1 MDIRNFSAFVAAAE
15 LMNMTQ
21 AARRLNVTQSAL
33 SRQIKSL
40 EDYLGVKL
48 FERAGRNVRLTAR
61 GEALFSKINGVLV
74 AERSLRTLAEDLA
87 QGETGVLKI
96 GACSQLIE
104 RYLPDFLKAWKGDN
118 PGIDVRI
125 EDGGG
130 PELAEK
136 LRAGTVQ
143 LTISAAPSSPIEMFE
158 TVRLGKLSFLAV
170 GTGEFLADIPE
181 PIEIEDLLDLPILSL
196 NKRHASR
203 EVFDAACRLSGA
215 VPTILLESYSPH
227 TLFHMAKGGN
237 GVAVIPSS
245 AQLSDTGL
253 VTRPITLRGE
263 LIRFDICAMWDSRAP
278 LPLYGR
284 RFVEALGTHILDEEA
299 AVDRMPRPHRL
310 QRLLVPE
317 IHSEFA

>member
-1 MDIRNFSAFVAAAE
+1 MDIRNFTAFIAAAE
-15 LMNMTQ
+15 LMNMTR
-21 AARRLNVTQSAL
+21 AAERLNVTQSAL

-48 FERAGRNVRLTAR
+48 FERAGRNVRLTAK
-61 GEALFSKINGVLV
+61 GEALFSRINTVLV
-74 AERSLRTLAEDLA
+74 AERNLRALAEDLA

-104 RYLPDFLKAWKGDN
+104 RYLPDFLRNWRRQN
-118 PGIDVRI
+118 PGVDIRL

-158 TVRLGKLSFLAV
+158 MVRLGKLSFLAV
-170 GTGEFLADIPE
+170 ATDDFLDDNCE
-181 PIEIEDLLDLPILSL
+181 PIELEDLVGLPILSL

-203 EVFDAACRLSGA
+203 EVFDAACRLTGA
-215 VPTILLESYSPH
+215 VPTIVLESYSPH
-227 TLFHMAKGGN
+227 TLFSMATGGN
-237 GVAVIPSS
+237 GIAVIPSS
-245 AQLSDTGL
+245 AQLSGTTL
-253 VTRPITLRGE
+253 VRRPITLHGE
-263 LIRFDICAMWDSRAP
+263 LIRFDICAMWNRRAP

-284 RFVEALGTHILDEEA
+284 RFVEALGTHILEEETGA
-299 AVDRMPRPHRL
+299 LAGLPMHMRERV
-310 QRLLVPE
+310 LLTE
-317 IHSEFA
+317 NHSEFA